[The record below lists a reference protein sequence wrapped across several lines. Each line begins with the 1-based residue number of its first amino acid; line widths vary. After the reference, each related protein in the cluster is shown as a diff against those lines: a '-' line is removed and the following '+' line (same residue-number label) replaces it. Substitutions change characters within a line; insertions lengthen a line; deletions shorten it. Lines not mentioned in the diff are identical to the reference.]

1 MSSRFGRAAWSAL
14 VCALLSATFASAQAL
29 PSLASLQV
37 RYSTLKATVKPDG
50 DLKQQIAEIDNGLAA
65 ALRAGHFGEARRLVA
80 KGTVL
85 LMRRDWTDALDF
97 TYSLAVRTDRL
108 FVDPARPYAIRLEQI
123 YMPSIELA
131 STLTAHV
138 RLRQPPRSGQG
149 AAAGLTAGQQP
160 GTIEKELG
168 TYEGVP
174 RDLAESPFVIDLDLA
189 GVPDGRHVVEVELS
203 AGDRVLGAATLR
215 IDVRKSLD
223 ARLAKLQAGA
233 DALTTEAGRSVKPDV
248 LFPRDYIRKV
258 NRGLI
263 EIGGFDAEREIA
275 AAEAALVAAKAGKD
289 PFAGQ
294 RGDMRRHYLLAGAGE
309 IMSFRLF
316 VPSKYDGKTPLP
328 LIVALHGLGVT
339 EDSMFD
345 AYGKRIPALA
355 EQHGYLVAAPLG
367 YRIDGAYGSPT
378 LSQQDPGQRRKRELS
393 EADVL
398 GVLDFVEKHYRV
410 DPDRVY
416 LMGHSMGAIGTWYL
430 GAKYAGRWAALA
442 PFSGIG
448 APATIEQMKQ
458 IPEFV
463 VHGDADATVPVA
475 ASRLM
480 VAELKRLGVE
490 HRYIEVPGGTHLDV
504 VEPNLAAAFEFF
516 DAHSR
521 PKAKGSAGLRPP
533 VHTTTVP

>member
-1 MSSRFGRAAWSAL
+1 MPSRFARTLWSAII
-14 VCALLSATFASAQAL
+14 CTLLSAGVASAQAL
-29 PSLASLQV
+29 PPLASLQV

-50 DLKQQIAEIDNGLAA
+50 DLKQQIAEIDKALAA
-65 ALRAGHFGEARRLVA
+65 ALRAGHLGEARRLVA

-85 LMRRDWTDALDF
+85 LTRREWTDALDF
-97 TYSLAVRTDRL
+97 TYSLALRTDRV
-108 FVDPARPYAIRLEQI
+108 FVDPARPYSIRLEQI
-123 YMPSIELA
+123 YTPSIELA

-138 RLRQPPRSGQG
+138 RLRQPPRSGAG
-149 AAAGLTAGQQP
+149 AGGAAGLTAGQQP
-160 GTIEKELG
+160 GVIEKEMG
-168 TYEGVP
+168 TFGGVP
-174 RDLAESPFVIDLDLA
+174 RDLAESPFPIDLDLT

-203 AGDRVLGAATLR
+203 AGDRPLGAATLR
-215 IDVRKSLD
+215 IEVRKSLD

-233 DALTTEAGRSVKPDV
+233 NALTTETGKSVKPDI
-248 LFPRDYIRKV
+248 LYPADYVRKV
-258 NRGLI
+258 NRGFI
-263 EIGGFDAEREIA
+263 EIGSFDAEREIA

-289 PFAGQ
+289 PYAKQ
-294 RGDMRRHYLLAGAGE
+294 KGDMRRHYLLTEAGE

-316 VPSKYDGKTPLP
+316 VPSTYDGKSALP
-328 LIVALHGLGVT
+328 LIIALHGLGVT

-355 EQHGYLVAAPLG
+355 EAHGYLVAAPLG
-367 YRIDGAYGSPT
+367 YRIDGGYGSPT
-378 LSQQDPGQRRKRELS
+378 LSQQDPAQRRKRELS
-393 EADVL
+393 EADVMS
-398 GVLDFVEKHYRV
+398 VLEFVEKHYRV

-448 APATIEQMKQ
+448 VPATVDQMKQ

-463 VHGDADATVPVA
+463 VHGDADTTVPVV

-480 VAELKRLGVE
+480 VTELKRLGVE
-490 HRYIEVPGGTHLDV
+490 HRYVEVPGGTHFDV
-504 VEPNLAAAFEFF
+504 VEPNLAAAFDFF

-521 PKAKGSAGLRPP
+521 AKAKGGGG
-533 VHTTTVP
+533 H